1 MECDKNSQTT
11 FGRLADRLFVYWK
24 DKRQQTGSTY
34 TKINTKCVYPLCIL
48 YRSDASVNRICLLLT
63 RSKISLWKGNGKTS
77 CEICRETSLRGVDLR
92 DIYWF
97 IRPCNVCESWSCMQ
111 CVWRMNEQTGASSG
125 WLVKRVGRE
134 EGKPRARQDGKVNIM
149 CPLLAVPNAVLFSG
163 NVLHVTWCG

>member
-48 YRSDASVNRICLLLT
+48 YRSDTSVNRICLLLT

-97 IRPCNVCESWSCMQ
+97 IRPCNVCESWSYMQ
-111 CVWRMNEQTGASSG
+111 CVTHEWTNGSEQWLASQKGGAGGRQAKS
-125 WLVKRVGRE
+125 KTGRE
-134 EGKPRARQDGKVNIM
+134 GQH
-149 CPLLAVPNAVLFSG
+149 
-163 NVLHVTWCG
+163 NVSPSRSA